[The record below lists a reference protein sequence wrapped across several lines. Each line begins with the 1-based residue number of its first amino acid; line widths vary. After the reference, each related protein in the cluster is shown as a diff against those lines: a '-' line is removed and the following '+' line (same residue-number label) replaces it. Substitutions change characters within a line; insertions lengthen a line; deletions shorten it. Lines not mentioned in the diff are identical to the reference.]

1 MCGSPVVR
9 ALSNPFAG
17 VEAIA
22 NNPGLK
28 TITGAYTPGPSAEEQ
43 RAMIE
48 APVLARQAAE
58 TAAAQ
63 ATNAK
68 LAARNRRRGASLLA
82 TGAGDTG
89 ALQGQTASKT
99 VLGA

>member
-1 MCGSPVVR
+1 MCG
-9 ALSNPFAG
+9 NAG
-17 VEAIA
+17 VRQVF
-22 NNPGLK
+22 G
-28 TITGAYTPGPSAEEQ
+28 GYTPGPSEAEQ
-43 RAMIE
+43 RAAIE

-63 ATNAK
+63 SANAK
-68 LAARNRRRGASLLA
+68 LAARNKRRAASLLA

-89 ALQGQTASKT
+89 MVQGQTASKP

>member
-1 MCGSPVVR
+1 MCG
-9 ALSNPFAG
+9 NAG
-17 VEAIA
+17 ARQLF
-22 NNPGLK
+22 G
-28 TITGAYTPGPSAEEQ
+28 GYTPGPNAEEQ

-58 TAAAQ
+58 TSAAQ

>member
-1 MCGSPVVR
+1 MCG
-9 ALSNPFAG
+9 NAG
-17 VEAIA
+17 YRQIM
-22 NNPGLK
+22 G
-28 TITGAYTPGPSAEEQ
+28 TYTPGPSAEEQ

-58 TAAAQ
+58 TSAAQ

-68 LAARNRRRGASLLA
+68 LAARNKRRGASLLA

>member
-1 MCGSPVVR
+1 MCG
-9 ALSNPFAG
+9 NAG
-17 VEAIA
+17 V
-22 NNPGLK
+22 NQTFG
-28 TITGAYTPGPSAEEQ
+28 GYTPGPNAEERQ
-43 RAMIE
+43 AMID

-58 TAAAQ
+58 TSAAQ